1 MSAAGG
7 SGGRARRIRRLEPA
21 AVLGV
26 MSRDATVFRRMWVP
40 TTFTS
45 VLEPTIYLL
54 ALGLGL
60 GTLIKEVAGLTYVQ
74 FVGTGIVGSAVLFAS
89 MLPSMYGS
97 FIKRRFQRTYDAMLA
112 APVDVEELV
121 TAEMGWIGLRAGT
134 YAMAPLIVTLFFGLP
149 IEPTIVL
156 VPFIG
161 VLTGFGFAGLGLFIS
176 GSVESLNNFDYV
188 TSAVIT
194 PLFLV
199 SGVFFPIDQLP
210 QWAQIA
216 SEFNPLYQCVTLV
229 RHAVL
234 GVAATDLLRALMLV
248 AFALLTWR
256 LAIAR
261 TRRALID

>member
-1 MSAAGG
+1 MSSRA
-7 SGGRARRIRRLEPA
+7 RARRIRRIEPA
-21 AVLGV
+21 AILGV
-26 MSRDATVFRRMWVP
+26 MSRDATVFRRLWIP

-89 MLPSMYGS
+89 MLPAMYGS

-112 APVDVEELV
+112 APVDVEELA
-121 TAEMGWIGLRAGT
+121 TAEMTWIGLRAGT

-149 IEPTIVL
+149 LKPTILL

-161 VLTGFGFAGLGLFIS
+161 VLTGFGFAGLGLFIA
-176 GSVESLNNFDYV
+176 GSVESINNFDYV

-199 SGVFFPIDQLP
+199 SGVFFPIEQLP
-210 QWAQIA
+210 EAARVISQA
-216 SEFNPLYQCVTLV
+216 NPLFQCVTLV

-234 GVAATDLLRALMLV
+234 GVEATDLLRVLV
-248 AFALLTWR
+248 LLVFALITWR